1 MFALVQVEDF
11 DQGELYARLK
21 QSADEKACGNTGAIV
36 TFTGLVRD
44 FNNAGDID
52 GIELEHYPG
61 MTEKALMLLVEQ
73 ASERFSLNSAG
84 ALHRVGR
91 IHNNEQIVWVGAAAP
106 HRQAAF
112 DAACYLMDMLKQS
125 VPLWKKEFKGDK
137 SEWVAAKAS
146 DDKAALKWMRKSNG
160 LFFSNATFK
169 LC

>member
-1 MFALVQVEDF
+1 MFALVQDADF
-11 DQGELYARLK
+11 DHGELYARLK
-21 QSADEKACGNTGAIV
+21 QSADERASGNTGAIV

-61 MTEKALMLLVEQ
+61 MTEKALMKLVEQ
-73 ASERFSLNSAG
+73 AVVRFSLNSAG

-91 IHNNEQIVWVGAAAP
+91 IYNNEQIVWVGAAAQ

-112 DAACYLMDMLKQS
+112 DAASFLMDMLKQS
-125 VPLWKKEFKGDK
+125 VPLWKKEFKGDS

-146 DDKAALKWMRKSNG
+146 DDKAALKWMLK
-160 LFFSNATFK
+160 K
-169 LC
+169 

>member
-1 MFALVQVEDF
+1 MFALVQDADF
-11 DQGELYARLK
+11 DHGELYARLK
-21 QSADEKACGNTGAIV
+21 QSADERASGNTGAIV

-61 MTEKALMLLVEQ
+61 MTEKALMKLVEQ
-73 ASERFSLNSAG
+73 AVVRFSLNSAG

-91 IHNNEQIVWVGAAAP
+91 IYNNEQIVWVGAAAQ

-112 DAACYLMDMLKQS
+112 DAASFLMDMLKQS
-125 VPLWKKEFKGDK
+125 VPLWKKEFKGGN

-146 DDKAALKWMRKSNG
+146 DDKAALKWMLK
-160 LFFSNATFK
+160 K
-169 LC
+169 

>member
-112 DAACYLMDMLKQS
+112 DAA
-125 VPLWKKEFKGDK
+125 
-137 SEWVAAKAS
+137 
-146 DDKAALKWMRKSNG
+146 
-160 LFFSNATFK
+160 AT
-169 LC
+169 

>member
-1 MFALVQVEDF
+1 MFALVQDADF
-11 DQGELYARLK
+11 DHGELYARLK
-21 QSADEKACGNTGAIV
+21 QSADERASGNSGAIV

-61 MTEKALMLLVEQ
+61 MTEKALMELVEQ
-73 ASERFSLNSAG
+73 AVVRFSLNSAG

-91 IHNNEQIVWVGAAAP
+91 IYNNEQIVWVGAAAQ

-112 DAACYLMDMLKQS
+112 DAASFLMDMLKQS
-125 VPLWKKEFKGDK
+125 VPLWKKEFKGDN

-146 DDKAALKWMRKSNG
+146 DDKAALKWMLK
-160 LFFSNATFK
+160 K
-169 LC
+169 

>member
-11 DQGELYARLK
+11 DQGELYVRLK

-44 FNNAGDID
+44 FNSAGDID

-73 ASERFSLNSAG
+73 AIDRFSLNSAG

-91 IHNNEQIVWVGAAAP
+91 IYNNEQIVWVGAAAP

-112 DAACYLMDMLKQS
+112 DAASYLMDMLKQS
-125 VPLWKKEFKGDK
+125 VPLWKKEFKGAR

-146 DDKAALKWMRKSNG
+146 DDKAALKWMHK
-160 LFFSNATFK
+160 K
-169 LC
+169 